1 MKKVMW
7 FSRHEMTTEQKA
19 ALGEGVTVE
28 QVNRTI
34 NSAFELKDEIESADI
49 IAIVAPINL
58 QQQFLKLAGTK
69 PVIMAVNDRVLV
81 KQDDG
86 SEDKVEFR
94 FVKWER
100 LRKIEVI
107 KEDWNPDQEEES
119 TEQPETHCV
128 TEGLWIIEYFDPC
141 YCGDGFYSCGCDW
154 DIRNDRENVPMGPII
169 TYTDSQKEAYDKLTD
184 KVDGIHFRWTKLTPS
199 AVV

>member
-7 FSRHEMTTEQKA
+7 FSRHEMTADQKA
-19 ALGEGVTVE
+19 ALGEGVIVE
-28 QVNRTI
+28 QVNKTI
-34 NSAFELKDEIESADI
+34 NSAFELKDEVDAADI

-58 QQQFLKLAGTK
+58 QQQFLKIAGNK

-107 KEDWNPDQEEES
+107 KEDWNPDQEES
-119 TEQPETHCV
+119 TEQPVADDT

-154 DIRNDRENVPMGPII
+154 DIRNNRENVPMGPII

-184 KVDGIHFRWTKLTPS
+184 KVDGIHFRWTKLTS

>member
-1 MKKVMW
+1 MKKVIW

-107 KEDWNPDQEEES
+107 KEDWNPDRKES
-119 TEQPETHCV
+119 TEQPVADDT

-184 KVDGIHFRWTKLTPS
+184 KVDGIYFRWTKLTS
-199 AVV
+199 AIV